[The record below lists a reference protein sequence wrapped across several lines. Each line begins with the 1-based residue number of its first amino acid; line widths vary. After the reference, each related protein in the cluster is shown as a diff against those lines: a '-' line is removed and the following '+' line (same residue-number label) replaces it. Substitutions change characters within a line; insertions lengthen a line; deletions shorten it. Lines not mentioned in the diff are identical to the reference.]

1 MGSGIA
7 QAFAQT
13 EGYEVCLCDI
23 NEEFAANG
31 KAKIAKGLE
40 KRVARGKMEQ
50 AAADAI
56 LAKITTGVKDICTD
70 CDLIVEASIAM
81 TACSKQAV
89 PTAIPEDAKIEQQV
103 EELLSKM
110 DLDAKIGQMTELAID
125 VLGETINGE
134 FQLDEA
140 KLHKAIAE
148 YKVGSFLNAP
158 GPVAQSPE
166 KWNEI
171 IGRIQELSMTEIG
184 IPCIYGLDQNHGTTY
199 TLGGTLFPQNINMG
213 AAFNPDLTYE
223 AARVTAYETRAS
235 NCPWTYSPTV
245 DMARDPR
252 WPRVWE
258 NYGEDCLVNAIM
270 GSTAVRGFQGDDPN
284 HIPADR
290 IATSVKH
297 YMGYSMPRTG
307 KDRTPAYIS
316 VSELREK
323 CFAPFKACV
332 EAGALTIMVNSGSIN
347 GKPVH
352 ADRELLTQWL
362 KEDLGWDGML
372 ITDWADINNL
382 YTREHVAADK
392 KEAIEMAI
400 NAGIDMAME
409 PYDLNYCTLLKELV
423 QEKKIPMSRIDDAV
437 RRVLRLKFRLGL
449 FDHPNTL
456 LKDYPLFGS
465 KEHALIALHAAEESE
480 VLLKNKD
487 NILPLP
493 QGKKLLVTGPNANSM
508 RCLNGGW
515 SYSWQGHL
523 TDRFADKYNTI
534 YEAICNK
541 FGADHV
547 RLEQGV
553 TYKPEGAYME
563 ENEPEIEKAVV
574 AARNVDIIIACIGEN
589 SYCETPGNLS
599 ELAISA
605 NQSKLVKAL
614 AATGK
619 PIILILNEG
628 RPRIINE
635 LEPLADAVIDI
646 LLPGNYGGDALANI
660 LAGDVNP
667 SAKMPYTYPRHE
679 AALTT
684 YDYRVSEEMDKMEGA
699 YDYNA
704 VVSVQWP
711 FGYGLSYTTFE
722 YSNFQTD
729 KSSFTAGDDL
739 HFSIDVTNTGK
750 YAGKEVVMLF
760 SSDLVA
766 SLTPEN
772 RRLRAFKK
780 VELQPGETQT
790 VTLSIKGSDLAFV
803 NSDGQWVLE
812 QGDFR
817 MQCGNQVVTITYK

>member
-1 MGSGIA
+1 MKLRNI
-7 QAFAQT
+7 
-13 EGYEVCLCDI
+13 
-23 NEEFAANG
+23 
-31 KAKIAKGLE
+31 
-40 KRVARGKMEQ
+40 
-50 AAADAI
+50 I
-56 LAKITTGVKDICTD
+56 LMT
-70 CDLIVEASIAM
+70 ASIAM

-423 QEKKIPMSRIDDAV
+423 QEKKVPMSRIDDAV
-437 RRVLRLKFRLGL
+437 RRVLRLKLRLGL

-480 VLLKNKD
+480 D

-563 ENEPEIEKAVV
+563 ENEPEIEKAVT

-605 NQSKLVKAL
+605 NQSKLVKTL
-614 AATGK
+614 ATTGK

-729 KSSFTAGDDL
+729 KSSFTTGDDL

-780 VELQPGETQT
+780 VELQPGETRT

-803 NSDGQWVLE
+803 NSDGQWILE

-817 MQCGNQVVTITYK
+817 MQCGNQVLTITYK

>member
-1 MGSGIA
+1 MKLRNI
-7 QAFAQT
+7 
-13 EGYEVCLCDI
+13 
-23 NEEFAANG
+23 
-31 KAKIAKGLE
+31 
-40 KRVARGKMEQ
+40 
-50 AAADAI
+50 I
-56 LAKITTGVKDICTD
+56 LMT
-70 CDLIVEASIAM
+70 ASIAM

-89 PTAIPEDAKIEQQV
+89 PTSIPEDAKIEQQV

-171 IGRIQELSMTEIG
+171 IGRIQELSMAEIG

-270 GSTAVRGFQGDDPN
+270 GSAAVRGFQGDDPN

-307 KDRTPAYIS
+307 KDRTPAYIF

-382 YTREHVAADK
+382 YTREHVAANK
-392 KEAIEMAI
+392 KEAIEMVI

-480 VLLKNKD
+480 VLLKNKE

-563 ENEPEIEKAVV
+563 ENEPEIEKAVA

-729 KSSFTAGDDL
+729 KSSFTTGDGL

>member
-1 MGSGIA
+1 MNRYKKILLAGTLSVMSCSLIHAQELYKDENAPVHERVADLLSRLTVEEKISLLRATSPGIPRLGIDKYYHGNEA
-7 QAFAQT
+7 LHGVVRPGRFTVFPQAI
-13 EGYEVCLCDI
+13 GL
-23 NEEFAANG
+23 AATWNPE
-31 KAKIAKGLE
+31 LQ
-40 KRVARGKMEQ
+40 KRVATVISDEARARWNELDQGREQ
-50 AAADAI
+50 
-56 LAKITTGVKDICTD
+56 K
-70 CDLIVEASIAM
+70 
-81 TACSKQAV
+81 
-89 PTAIPEDAKIEQQV
+89 EQF
-103 EELLSKM
+103 S
-110 DLDAKIGQMTELAID
+110 D
-125 VLGETINGE
+125 VLT
-134 FQLDEA
+134 F
-140 KLHKAIAE
+140 
-148 YKVGSFLNAP
+148 
-158 GPVAQSPE
+158 
-166 KWNEI
+166 W
-171 IGRIQELSMTEIG
+171 
-184 IPCIYGLDQNHGTTY
+184 
-199 TLGGTLFPQNINMG
+199 
-213 AAFNPDLTYE
+213 
-223 AARVTAYETRAS
+223 
-235 NCPWTYSPTV
+235 SPTV
-245 DMARDPR
+245 NMARDPR

-382 YTREHVAADK
+382 YTREHVAANK

-563 ENEPEIEKAVV
+563 ENEPEIEKAVA

-729 KSSFTAGDDL
+729 KSSFTTGDDL

>member
-1 MGSGIA
+1 MKLRNI
-7 QAFAQT
+7 
-13 EGYEVCLCDI
+13 
-23 NEEFAANG
+23 
-31 KAKIAKGLE
+31 
-40 KRVARGKMEQ
+40 
-50 AAADAI
+50 I
-56 LAKITTGVKDICTD
+56 LMT
-70 CDLIVEASIAM
+70 ASIAM

-103 EELLSKM
+103 EELLSEM

-171 IGRIQELSMTEIG
+171 IGRIQELSMAEIG

-323 CFAPFKACV
+323 CFAPFKA
-332 EAGALTIMVNSGSIN
+332 GSIN

-382 YTREHVAADK
+382 YTREHVAANK

-563 ENEPEIEKAVV
+563 ENEPEIEKAVA

-614 AATGK
+614 ATTGK

-628 RPRIINE
+628 RPRIIND

-790 VTLSIKGSDLAFV
+790 VTLSIKSSDLAFV

-817 MQCGNQVVTITYK
+817 MQCGNQVLTITYK

>member
-1 MGSGIA
+1 MKLRNI
-7 QAFAQT
+7 
-13 EGYEVCLCDI
+13 
-23 NEEFAANG
+23 
-31 KAKIAKGLE
+31 
-40 KRVARGKMEQ
+40 
-50 AAADAI
+50 I
-56 LAKITTGVKDICTD
+56 LMT
-70 CDLIVEASIAM
+70 ASIAM

-103 EELLSKM
+103 EKLLSEM
-110 DLDAKIGQMTELAID
+110 DLGAKIGQMTELAID

-171 IGRIQELSMTEIG
+171 IGRIQELSMAEIG

-270 GSTAVRGFQGDDPN
+270 GSAAVRGFQGDDPN

-307 KDRTPAYIS
+307 KDRTPAYIF

-382 YTREHVAADK
+382 YTREHVAANK

-563 ENEPEIEKAVV
+563 ENEPEIEKAVA

-599 ELAISA
+599 ELTISA

-729 KSSFTAGDDL
+729 KSSFTTGDGL